1 MKFTERAVS
10 ADLETLVLHG
20 HSLQQGPLFPLIKM
34 KRRMSDAVCVFV
46 VSRSAPSFDMKL
58 LAKEKKN
65 DMFYLN
71 FAPSLHS
78 EVAVPSPGL
87 LRKGSPPWNHT
98 KPCSRIAGVELTG
111 H

>member
-58 LAKEKKN
+58 LAKEKKTTC
-65 DMFYLN
+65 F
-71 FAPSLHS
+71 
-78 EVAVPSPGL
+78 
-87 LRKGSPPWNHT
+87 
-98 KPCSRIAGVELTG
+98 I
-111 H
+111 